1 MNKKGAFM
9 DEIQGLGIGIIG
21 LAIIIG
27 VGVVVLTQFGG
38 SVANCPADYTWQGN
52 DTRTN
57 LCINDTDSATNPT
70 TPTGAGWTATNYL
83 NTQMG
88 STGLAGWV
96 PAIIALVVGMLFLGM
111 FLSRN
116 RSF

>member
-1 MNKKGAFM
+1 MN
-9 DEIQGLGIGIIG
+9 EIQGLGIGIIG

-27 VGVVVLTQFGG
+27 VGVVVLARFGDSVGGTANTTLQFLVTQ
-38 SVANCPADYTWQGN
+38 
-52 DTRTN
+52 
-57 LCINDTDSATNPT
+57 L
-70 TPTGAGWTATNYL
+70 
-83 NTQMG
+83 G